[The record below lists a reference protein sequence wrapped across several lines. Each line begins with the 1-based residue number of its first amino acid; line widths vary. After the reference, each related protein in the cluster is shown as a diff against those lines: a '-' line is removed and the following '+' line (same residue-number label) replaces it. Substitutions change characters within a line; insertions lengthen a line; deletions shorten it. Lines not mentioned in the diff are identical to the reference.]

1 MKRAVRAYST
11 VSRVGGDEFAILL
24 PHTSRMEA
32 GIIAERL
39 QLLIAQTPCESCEG
53 SPVNVQV
60 CVGMAVAP
68 DDGTTLEQLNQ
79 HADDSLYAEK
89 AERQAS

>member
-1 MKRAVRAYST
+1 
-11 VSRVGGDEFAILL
+11 
-24 PHTSRMEA
+24 MEA

-39 QLLIAQTPCESCEG
+39 QLLIAQTPCASCEG
-53 SPVNVQV
+53 EPVNVQV

-89 AERQAS
+89 SERRAS